1 MNFRKLAIAFA
12 IALMV
17 SGLCTLSLSHRMK
30 ANASAPKPTRS
41 YVVPTRPLNADEV
54 LKADSL
60 TLAEWPS
67 DVEVA
72 GAFTKTSDVI
82 GRTVLY
88 PTQKGQPLTD
98 KVVSAPG
105 AGTGLAGRIPAGMR
119 AIALRTDEVMGVA
132 GFLEPGSRLDVL
144 ATYRAQDTPEPITVT
159 VLQNAEVLA
168 AGQKTQPD
176 PDGKP
181 STVTVVTLLLS
192 PEDAEKAVMASTQ
205 GTIHFVMRSGSDST
219 LNKSNPVL
227 LSALTGDQVAATQ
240 GKLPVSAHA
249 AGGVKASARRG
260 TEASR
265 AVARG
270 VSKLITVQTILGDK
284 QFTNTFPGDGR

>member
-17 SGLCTLSLSHRMK
+17 SGLCTMSLSRKMK

-41 YVVPTRPLNADEV
+41 YVVPARPLNADEV

-60 TLAEWPS
+60 TLAVWPS

-88 PTQKGQPLTD
+88 PMQKGQPLTD

-144 ATYRAQDTPEPITVT
+144 ATYRTQETPEPVTVT

-181 STVTVVTLLLS
+181 ATVTVVTLLLS

-205 GTIHFVMRSGSDST
+205 GAIHFVMRSGSDAAV
-219 LNKSNPVL
+219 NKSNPVL
-227 LSALTGDQVAATQ
+227 LSALTGEPVAGVQ
-240 GKLPVSAHA
+240 GRLPGYAHS
-249 AGGVKASARRG
+249 AGGVIASARRG
-260 TEASR
+260 TGASR
-265 AVARG
+265 GVAHG
-270 VSKLITVQTILGDK
+270 ASKLITVQTVLGDK
-284 QFTNTFPGDGR
+284 QFTNTFSGDGR